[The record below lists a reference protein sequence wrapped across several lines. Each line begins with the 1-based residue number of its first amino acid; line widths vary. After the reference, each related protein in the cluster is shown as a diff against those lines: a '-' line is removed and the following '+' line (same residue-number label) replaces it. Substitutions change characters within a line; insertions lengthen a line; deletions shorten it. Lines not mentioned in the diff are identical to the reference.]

1 MSDDSIRLHSCRQV
15 HTELPRARHNCSR
28 AFHRATIGVMT
39 DSSLEP
45 TSNAAEAV
53 AGDTPPLRPRRPIVE
68 LWTIAWPTVL
78 TMTSYSVMQ
87 FIDRLMVGQVG
98 PTEVAAQGNGGIW
111 SFAPIAYA
119 MGALTVVNTFVSQNL
134 GAGRPELG
142 PKYAWSAVWL
152 SVFIWLAFFLP
163 YAVAMPHIFAL
174 MGHSPELVRLESH
187 YGQIMLLGALP
198 LMISRGLHHY
208 FFGLHRP
215 KVVTVAAILGNTTNV
230 IGNYVLIFGAEGLP
244 HLGLPGVPGV
254 PALGLYGAALGT
266 IIGILVELTVPTF
279 VFLGSK
285 MHAELNTRQ
294 AWRPRIAPMKDL
306 VRIGWPAS
314 VQFGNELTCWAIFM
328 AVLVGSFGE
337 DHITAA
343 WITFGYM
350 QLGFMPAIGF
360 SVAITSVVGRYIGAG
375 KHDIAVDRARLGVRM
390 AMVYMTICAAI
401 FLLFRHDLV
410 GFFVASDLDP
420 DHAARLISIGG
431 NLMICI
437 AFFQTVDAF
446 GLVYTGALRG
456 AGDTLWPGVVTIVLS
471 WTLIIGGGSFM
482 VAFIPHLE
490 SVGPWIAAAAY
501 IIIYA
506 IAMSWRFESGKW
518 RSIRLVHSDD
528 EDRNPVASGTPGI
541 ESSPTPTPVPGPST
555 PAAAPRTPRR

>member
-1 MSDDSIRLHSCRQV
+1 MPNNYSQA
-15 HTELPRARHNCSR
+15 TECP
-28 AFHRATIGVMT
+28 TIGVVT
-39 DSSLEP
+39 ETPQETAADSID
-45 TSNAAEAV
+45 AV
-53 AGDTPPLRPRRPIVE
+53 VGDTPPLRPRRPIFE
-68 LWTIAWPTVL
+68 LWSIAWPTVL

-119 MGALTVVNTFVSQNL
+119 MGALTVVNTFVSQHL
-134 GAGRPELG
+134 GAGRPDAG
-142 PKYAWSAVWL
+142 PRYAWSAVWL
-152 SVFIWLAFFLP
+152 SIIIWFAFFLP
-163 YAVAMPHIFAL
+163 YAILMPHIFGL
-174 MGHSPELVRLESH
+174 MGHSPDLVRLESH
-187 YGQIMLLGALP
+187 YAQIMLMGALP

-266 IIGILVELTVPTF
+266 IIGILVELSVPAI
-279 VFLGSK
+279 VFLGRK
-285 MHAELNTRQ
+285 MNAELNTRST
-294 AWRPRIAPMKDL
+294 WRPRIAPMKDL

-375 KHDIAVDRARLGVRM
+375 EPDTAVHRARLGVRM
-390 AMVYMTICAAI
+390 AMVYMTVCAAT

-410 GFFVASDLDP
+410 GIFVASDLDAE
-420 DHAARLISIGG
+420 HAARLIDIGG
-431 NLMICI
+431 KLMICI

-471 WTLIIGGGSFM
+471 WSLIIGGGTFM
-482 VAFIPHLE
+482 VTVFSNLE

-501 IIIYA
+501 IIVYA

-518 RSIRLVHSDD
+518 RSIRLVHREPNDAA
-528 EDRNPVASGTPGI
+528 PVMPSAMTGAADTDPPAAPS
-541 ESSPTPTPVPGPST
+541 VPGPS
-555 PAAAPRTPRR
+555 PSAPAPRLPRR